1 MIESIVEERSIETN
15 LNEQQKNFIAYFYKY
30 GFVGIMLDW
39 IEKGMDEKH
48 GKSDA
53 EMEEL
58 QETLPAE
65 PPVYGDPVTDSGV
78 CLRL

>member
-1 MIESIVEERSIETN
+1 
-15 LNEQQKNFIAYFYKY
+15 
-30 GFVGIMLDW
+30 
-39 IEKGMDEKH
+39 MDEKH

-58 QETLPAE
+58 RETLPAE

>member
-1 MIESIVEERSIETN
+1 MLYITQSARNYV
-15 LNEQQKNFIAYFYKY
+15 LMNFRKR
-30 GFVGIMLDW
+30 
-39 IEKGMDEKH
+39 EKGMDEKH

-58 QETLPAE
+58 RETLPAE